1 MLEVRKVVNKFFPDK
16 LSFLVLTAACS
27 VILISMGLRQT
38 FGLFFS
44 AFENSLG
51 VTRTE
56 FGLAIGIQMLFWGM
70 FAPIFGLLAD
80 KFGGNKAVFLGFV
93 IFGLGI
99 FMLYSGPNTGIF
111 FQLALGV
118 LIGIALGA
126 TAIGVPVSEVGKHFP
141 NETRTIA
148 TGIVTAAASIGYF
161 LSPLLTKYSLV
172 NYDWE
177 QTLKYF
183 MIFIVFGLITSL
195 FLLPAKSLIN
205 SSQADREQTF
215 FSAIK
220 EAFSHKGY
228 VLLVLGFFVCGFQ
241 ITLVGTHIPGY
252 MQERGMSGWP
262 ATIIL
267 ALIGFF
273 NIFGTLG
280 MGYLGTKY
288 KKKNLLSILYSLRA
302 VSICVFI
309 FSPPSMINSIIFGVT
324 FGLLWLSTV
333 PPTNGI
339 VAQIFGTKY
348 LSTLF
353 GIVFL
358 CHQFGA
364 FAGAFLG
371 GYFFDVFGSY
381 DYAWYM
387 AIALS
392 IFATAVHY
400 PIDEKKLI
408 RHTVAN

>member
-1 MLEVRKVVNKFFPDK
+1 MKNIFSNNLALVV
-16 LSFLVLTAACS
+16 LASACG

-38 FGLFFS
+38 FGLFFD
-44 AFENSLG
+44 AFEKGLG

-56 FGLAIGIQMLFWGM
+56 FGLAIGIQMLFWGI

-80 KFGGNKAVFLGFV
+80 KFGGNKAVFLGFL
-93 IFGLGI
+93 IFALGI
-99 FMLYSGPNTGIF
+99 FMLYSGPNTGIY

-172 NYDWE
+172 EFDWE

-183 MIFIVFGLITSL
+183 MIFISLGLIFSI
-195 FLLPAKSLIN
+195 FLLPVKTMIN
-205 SSQADREQTF
+205 SSKADRDQTF

-252 MQERGMSGWP
+252 MQDRGMAGWS

-288 KKKNLLSILYSLRA
+288 KKKNLLSILYTLRA
-302 VSICVFI
+302 ISICVFI
-309 FSPPSMINSIIFGVT
+309 FSPPSMLNSVIFGVT

-371 GYFFDVFGSY
+371 GYFFDTYGSY

-392 IFATAVHY
+392 IFATLIHY
-400 PIDEKKLI
+400 PIDETRLVRVDNTI
-408 RHTVAN
+408 

>member
-1 MLEVRKVVNKFFPDK
+1 MKNFIPNK
-16 LSFLVLTAACS
+16 LALIVLISACTI
-27 VILISMGLRQT
+27 ILISMGLRQT
-38 FGLFFS
+38 FGLFFK
-44 AFENSLG
+44 AFEEG
-51 VTRTE
+51 IGCTRTE

-70 FAPIFGLLAD
+70 FAPIFGIIAD
-80 KFGGNKAVFLGFV
+80 KFGGNKAVFLGFI

-99 FMLYSGPNTGIF
+99 YMLYAGPNTGIF
-111 FQLALGV
+111 FQISLGV

-141 NETRTIA
+141 NENRTIA
-148 TGIVTAAASIGYF
+148 TGLVTAAASIGYF
-161 LSPLLTKYSLV
+161 LSPLFTQYSLSEV
-172 NYDWE
+172 GWI

-183 MIFIVFGLITSL
+183 MIFIGFGLFASL
-195 FLLPAKSLIN
+195 FLLPSKIIIE
-205 SSQADREQTF
+205 SSKADRDQTF
-215 FSAIK
+215 ISAIK

-228 VLLVLGFFVCGFQ
+228 ILLVLGFFVCGFQ

-252 MQERGMSGWP
+252 MQDRGMGGWS

-288 KKKNLLSILYSLRA
+288 KKKNLLSVLYSLRA
-302 VSICVFI
+302 ISICIFI
-309 FSPPSMINSIIFGVT
+309 FSPPSMINSVIFGIT

-371 GYFFDVFGSY
+371 GYFFDTYGSY
-381 DYAWYM
+381 EYAWYM
-387 AIALS
+387 AIELS
-392 IFATAVHY
+392 IFATIIHY
-400 PIDEKKLI
+400 PIDEKLI
-408 RHTVAN
+408 VRVDNSI

>member
-1 MLEVRKVVNKFFPDK
+1 VKKFFPDQ
-16 LSFLVLTAACS
+16 LSLIVLLSACS

-38 FGLFFS
+38 FGLFFE
-44 AFENSLG
+44 AFENGLG

-56 FGLAIGIQMLFWGM
+56 FGLAIGIQMLFWGI
-70 FAPIFGLLAD
+70 FAPIFGILAD
-80 KFGGNKAVFLGFV
+80 KFGGNKAVFLGFL
-93 IFGLGI
+93 IFALGI
-99 FMLYSGPNTGIF
+99 FMLYSGPNTGIY
-111 FQLALGV
+111 FQIALGV

-141 NETRTIA
+141 NETRTVA

-172 NYDWE
+172 QFDWE
-177 QTLKYF
+177 DTLRYF
-183 MIFIVFGLITSL
+183 MIFIFFGLIVSL
-195 FLLPAKSLIN
+195 FLFPAKTVIN
-205 SSQADREQTF
+205 SSQADRDQTF
-215 FSAIK
+215 LSALK

-252 MQERGMSGWP
+252 MQDRGMAGWS

-309 FSPPSMINSIIFGVT
+309 FSPPSMLNSIIFGVT

-371 GYFFDVFGSY
+371 GYFFDNYGSY

-387 AIALS
+387 AILLS
-392 IFATAVHY
+392 IFATFVHY
-400 PIDEKKLI
+400 PINESRIQRVDNTI
-408 RHTVAN
+408 

>member
-1 MLEVRKVVNKFFPDK
+1 MQRFFPNK
-16 LSFLVLTAACS
+16 LALIVLVSACS

-38 FGLFFS
+38 FGLFFE

-56 FGLAIGIQMLFWGM
+56 FGLAIGIQMLFWGF
-70 FAPIFGLLAD
+70 FAPVFGILAD
-80 KFGGNKAVFLGFV
+80 KFGGNKAVFLGFL
-93 IFGLGI
+93 IFALGI
-99 FMLYSGPNTGIF
+99 FMLYSGPNTGIY
-111 FQLALGV
+111 FQIALGV
-118 LIGIALGA
+118 LVGIALGA

-172 NYDWE
+172 QFDWE
-177 QTLKYF
+177 DTLRYF
-183 MIFIVFGLITSL
+183 MIFIFFGLIVSL
-195 FLLPAKSLIN
+195 FLFPAKSVIS
-205 SSQADREQTF
+205 SSQADRDQTF
-215 FSAIK
+215 LSALK
-220 EAFSHKGY
+220 EAFFHKGY

-252 MQERGMSGWP
+252 MQDRGMAGWS

-309 FSPPSMINSIIFGVT
+309 FSPPSMLNSIIFGVT

-364 FAGAFLG
+364 FAGAYLG
-371 GYFFDVFGSY
+371 GYFFDKFGSY

-392 IFATAVHY
+392 IFATLIHY
-400 PIDEKKLI
+400 PIDESKI
-408 RHTVAN
+408 QRVDNTI

>member
-1 MLEVRKVVNKFFPDK
+1 MFKFIPNRVA
-16 LSFLVLTAACS
+16 LIVLISACC
-27 VILISMGLRQT
+27 IIFISMGLRQT
-38 FGLFFS
+38 FGLFFEV
-44 AFENSLG
+44 FENGLG

-56 FGLAIGIQMLFWGM
+56 FGLAIGIQMLFWGI
-70 FAPIFGLLAD
+70 FAPMFGFLAD
-80 KFGGNKAVFLGFV
+80 KFGGSKAVLIGFV

-99 FMLYSGPNTGIF
+99 FMLYAGPNTGIY
-111 FQLALGV
+111 FQISLGV
-118 LIGIALGA
+118 LVGTALGA

-141 NETRTIA
+141 NETRTLA
-148 TGIVTAAASIGYF
+148 TGYVTAAASIGYF
-161 LSPLLTKYSLV
+161 LSPLFTQYSLGGV
-172 NYDWE
+172 GWE

-183 MIFIVFGLITSL
+183 MYFIIFGLIASF
-195 FLLPAKSLIN
+195 FLLSSKTIIN
-205 SSQADREQTF
+205 SSQADRDQTF
-215 FSAIK
+215 TSAIK
-220 EAFSHKGY
+220 EAFAHKGY

-241 ITLVGTHIPGY
+241 ITLVGTHVPGY
-252 MQERGMSGWP
+252 MQDRGMGGWS

-280 MGYLGTKY
+280 MGFLGTKY
-288 KKKNLLSILYSLRA
+288 KKKNLLCILYALRA

-309 FSPPSMINSIIFGVT
+309 FSPPSLLNSIIFGIT

-364 FAGAFLG
+364 FSGAFLG
-371 GYFFDVFGSY
+371 GYFYDLYGSY
-381 DYAWYM
+381 DYAWYL

-392 IFATAVHY
+392 IFATIVHY
-400 PIDEKKLI
+400 PINEARLVRVDKTI
-408 RHTVAN
+408 

>member
-1 MLEVRKVVNKFFPDK
+1 MNNLFPNK
-16 LSFLVLTAACS
+16 LALIVLVSACS

-38 FGLFFS
+38 FGLFFE
-44 AFENSLG
+44 AFENGLG

-56 FGLAIGIQMLFWGM
+56 FGLAIGIQMLFWGI

-80 KFGGNKAVFLGFV
+80 KFGGNRAVSLGFV
-93 IFGLGI
+93 IFAAGI
-99 FMLYSGPNTGIF
+99 FMLYSGPNTGIY
-111 FQLALGV
+111 FQIALGV

-126 TAIGVPVSEVGKHFP
+126 TAIGVPVSEVGKHYP

-148 TGIVTAAASIGYF
+148 TGVVTAAASIGYF

-172 NYDWE
+172 EFEWE
-177 QTLKYF
+177 QTLKFF
-183 MIFIVFGLITSL
+183 MIFIVFGLLSSL
-195 FLLPAKSLIN
+195 FLFPAKKLIN
-205 SSQADREQTF
+205 SSQADRDQTF

-228 VLLVLGFFVCGFQ
+228 VLLVFGFFVCGFQ

-252 MQERGMSGWP
+252 MQDRGMAGWS

-302 VSICVFI
+302 VSICIFI
-309 FSPPSMINSIIFGVT
+309 FSPPSMLNSIIFGVT

-371 GYFFDVFGSY
+371 GYFYDLYGSY

-392 IFATAVHY
+392 IFATIVHF
-400 PIDEKKLI
+400 PIDEKPI
-408 RHTVAN
+408 VRVNSPI

>member
-1 MLEVRKVVNKFFPDK
+1 MQKIFPNK
-16 LSFLVLTAACS
+16 LSLIVLASACS
-27 VILISMGLRQT
+27 IILISMGLRQT
-38 FGLFFS
+38 FGLFFE
-44 AFENSLG
+44 AFEKGLG

-56 FGLAIGIQMLFWGM
+56 FGLAIGIQMLFWGI
-70 FAPIFGLLAD
+70 FAPIFGILAD
-80 KFGGNKAVFLGFV
+80 KFGGNKAVFLGFL
-93 IFGLGI
+93 IFALGI
-99 FMLYSGPNTGIF
+99 FMLYSGPNTGIY
-111 FQLALGV
+111 FQISLGV
-118 LIGIALGA
+118 LVGIALGA
-126 TAIGVPVSEVGKHFP
+126 TAIGVPVSETGKHFP

-161 LSPLLTKYSLV
+161 LSPLLTKYSLM
-172 NYDWE
+172 NFDWE
-177 QTLKYF
+177 NTLRYF
-183 MIFIVFGLITSL
+183 MIFIAFGLIVSL
-195 FLLPAKSLIN
+195 FLFPAKTVIN
-205 SSQADREQTF
+205 SSKADRDQTF
-215 FSAIK
+215 LSALK

-252 MQERGMSGWP
+252 MQDRGMEGWS

-302 VSICVFI
+302 VSICIFI

-371 GYFFDVFGSY
+371 GYFFDNYGSY

-392 IFATAVHY
+392 IFATFVHY
-400 PIDEKKLI
+400 PINESRIQRVDNTI
-408 RHTVAN
+408 

>member
-1 MLEVRKVVNKFFPDK
+1 MLKFIPNRIA
-16 LSFLVLTAACS
+16 LIALISACS
-27 VILISMGLRQT
+27 IILISMGLRQT
-38 FGLFFS
+38 FGLFFK
-44 AFENSLG
+44 AFEEG
-51 VTRTE
+51 IGCTRTE

-70 FAPIFGLLAD
+70 FAPLFGVVAD
-80 KFGGNKAVFLGFV
+80 KFGGNKAVFLGFL

-99 FMLYSGPNTGIF
+99 YMLYSGPNTGIF
-111 FQLALGV
+111 FQISLGV

-141 NETRTIA
+141 NQTRTIA
-148 TGIVTAAASIGYF
+148 TGLVTAAASVGYF
-161 LSPLLTKYSLV
+161 LSPLFTQYSLGEV
-172 NYDWE
+172 GWV

-183 MIFIVFGLITSL
+183 MIFIGFGLIASL
-195 FLLPAKSLIN
+195 FLLPSKSIID
-205 SSQADREQTF
+205 STQADRDQTF
-215 FSAIK
+215 VSAIK
-220 EAFSHKGY
+220 EAFEHKGY

-252 MQERGMSGWP
+252 MQERGMGGWS

-288 KKKNLLSILYSLRA
+288 KKKNLLSILYFLRA

-309 FSPPSMINSIIFGVT
+309 FSPPSMLNSIIFGIT
-324 FGLLWLSTV
+324 FGILWLSTV

-371 GYFFDVFGSY
+371 GYFFDKYGSY

-392 IFATAVHY
+392 IFATVIHY
-400 PIDEKKLI
+400 PIDERRI
-408 RHTVAN
+408 ERVDNTI

>member
-1 MLEVRKVVNKFFPDK
+1 MFKFIPNRVA
-16 LSFLVLTAACS
+16 LIVLISACS
-27 VILISMGLRQT
+27 IIFISMGLRQT
-38 FGLFFS
+38 FGLFFE
-44 AFENSLG
+44 AFENGLG

-56 FGLAIGIQMLFWGM
+56 FGLAIGIQMLFWGI
-70 FAPIFGLLAD
+70 FAPIFGFLAD
-80 KFGGNKAVFLGFV
+80 KFGGSKAVLIGFI

-99 FMLYSGPNTGIF
+99 FTLYAGPNTGIY
-111 FQLALGV
+111 FQISLGV
-118 LIGIALGA
+118 LVGTALGA

-141 NETRTIA
+141 NETRTLA
-148 TGIVTAAASIGYF
+148 TGYVTAAASVGYF
-161 LSPLLTKYSLV
+161 LSPLFTQYSLGGV
-172 NYDWE
+172 GWE

-183 MIFIVFGLITSL
+183 MYFIIFGLIASF
-195 FLLPAKSLIN
+195 FLLPSKTIIN
-205 SSQADREQTF
+205 SSQADRDQTF
-215 FSAIK
+215 ISAIK
-220 EAFSHKGY
+220 EAFAHKGY

-241 ITLVGTHIPGY
+241 ITLVGTHVPGY
-252 MQERGMSGWP
+252 MQDRGMAGWS

-280 MGYLGTKY
+280 MGFLGTKY
-288 KKKNLLSILYSLRA
+288 KKKNLLCILYALRA

-309 FSPPSMINSIIFGVT
+309 FSPPSLLNSIIFGIT

-371 GYFFDVFGSY
+371 GYFYDLYGSY

-392 IFATAVHY
+392 IFATIVHF
-400 PIDEKKLI
+400 PINEDRLVRVNKSI
-408 RHTVAN
+408 

>member
-1 MLEVRKVVNKFFPDK
+1 MQKFFPNR
-16 LSFLVLTAACS
+16 LSLIVLVSACS

-38 FGLFFS
+38 FGLFFE
-44 AFENSLG
+44 AFENGLG
-51 VTRTE
+51 ITRTE
-56 FGLAIGIQMLFWGM
+56 FGLAIGIQMLFWGF
-70 FAPIFGLLAD
+70 FAPVFGILAD
-80 KFGGNKAVFLGFV
+80 KFGGNKAVFLGFLV
-93 IFGLGI
+93 FALGI
-99 FMLYSGPNTGIF
+99 FMLYSGPNTGIY
-111 FQLALGV
+111 FQIALGILV
-118 LIGIALGA
+118 GIALGA

-148 TGIVTAAASIGYF
+148 TGVVTAAASVGYF

-172 NYDWE
+172 HFDWVN
-177 QTLKYF
+177 TLKYF
-183 MIFIVFGLITSL
+183 MIFIFFGLVVSL
-195 FLLPAKSLIN
+195 FLFPAKTLIN
-205 SSQADREQTF
+205 SSQADRDQTF
-215 FSAIK
+215 LSALK

-252 MQERGMSGWP
+252 MQDRGMAGWS

-288 KKKNLLSILYSLRA
+288 KKKNLLSILYFLRA
-302 VSICVFI
+302 ISICIFI

-371 GYFFDVFGSY
+371 GYFFDNYGSY

-392 IFATAVHY
+392 IFATFIHY
-400 PIDEKKLI
+400 PINENRIQRVDNTI
-408 RHTVAN
+408 

>member
-1 MLEVRKVVNKFFPDK
+1 MFKFIPNRVA
-16 LSFLVLTAACS
+16 LIVLISACC
-27 VILISMGLRQT
+27 IIFISMGLRQT
-38 FGLFFS
+38 FGLFFE
-44 AFENSLG
+44 AFEDGLG

-56 FGLAIGIQMLFWGM
+56 FGLAIGIQMLFWGI
-70 FAPIFGLLAD
+70 FAPIFGFLAD
-80 KFGGNKAVFLGFV
+80 KFGGSKAVLIGFI

-99 FMLYSGPNTGIF
+99 YMLYAGPNTGIY
-111 FQLALGV
+111 FQISLGV
-118 LIGIALGA
+118 LVGTALGA

-141 NETRTIA
+141 NETRTLA
-148 TGIVTAAASIGYF
+148 TGYVTAAASIGYF
-161 LSPLLTKYSLV
+161 LSPLFTQYSLGGV
-172 NYDWE
+172 GWE

-183 MIFIVFGLITSL
+183 MYFIVFGLIASFFL
-195 FLLPAKSLIN
+195 FPSKTIIN
-205 SSQADREQTF
+205 SSQADRDQTF
-215 FSAIK
+215 SSAIK
-220 EAFSHKGY
+220 EAFAHKGY

-241 ITLVGTHIPGY
+241 ITLVGTHVPGY
-252 MQERGMSGWP
+252 MQDRGMGGWS

-280 MGYLGTKY
+280 MGFLGTKY
-288 KKKNLLSILYSLRA
+288 KKKNLLCILYALRA

-309 FSPPSMINSIIFGVT
+309 FSPPSLLNSIIFGIT

-371 GYFFDVFGSY
+371 GYFYDLYGSY
-381 DYAWYM
+381 DYAWYL

-392 IFATAVHY
+392 IFATIVHY
-400 PIDEKKLI
+400 PIDEAKLVRVDKTI
-408 RHTVAN
+408 

>member
-1 MLEVRKVVNKFFPDK
+1 MFKFIPNRVA
-16 LSFLVLTAACS
+16 LIVLISACS
-27 VILISMGLRQT
+27 IIFISMGLRQT
-38 FGLFFS
+38 FGLFFEV
-44 AFENSLG
+44 FEDGLG

-56 FGLAIGIQMLFWGM
+56 FGLAIGIQMLFWGI
-70 FAPIFGLLAD
+70 FAPIFGFLAD
-80 KFGGNKAVFLGFV
+80 KFGGSKAVLIGFV

-99 FMLYSGPNTGIF
+99 FTLYAGPNTGIY
-111 FQLALGV
+111 FQISLGV
-118 LIGIALGA
+118 LVGTALGA

-141 NETRTIA
+141 NETRTLA
-148 TGIVTAAASIGYF
+148 TGYVTAAASVGYF
-161 LSPLLTKYSLV
+161 LSPLFTQYSLEGV
-172 NYDWE
+172 GWE

-183 MIFIVFGLITSL
+183 MYLIVFGLLASFFL
-195 FLLPAKSLIN
+195 FPSKTIID
-205 SSQADREQTF
+205 SSQADRDQTF
-215 FSAIK
+215 TSAIK
-220 EAFSHKGY
+220 EAFAHKGY
-228 VLLVLGFFVCGFQ
+228 ILLVLGFFVCGFQ
-241 ITLVGTHIPGY
+241 ITLVGTHVPGY
-252 MQERGMSGWP
+252 MQDRGMGGWS

-280 MGYLGTKY
+280 MGFLGTKY
-288 KKKNLLSILYSLRA
+288 KKKNLLCILYALRA

-309 FSPPSMINSIIFGVT
+309 FSPPSLLNSIVFGIT

-371 GYFFDVFGSY
+371 GYFYDLYGSY

-392 IFATAVHY
+392 IFATIVHY
-400 PIDEKKLI
+400 PIDEARLVRVDKTI
-408 RHTVAN
+408 